1 MPTQVD
7 TPSNTGSYN
16 QWGLWGAAPNKMQ
29 AVATNDGD
37 TSIVYAA
44 SGGREVID
52 QYVFP
57 LLAAIVD
64 PVTSASITAW
74 TRMYLKGAGGRGY
87 SLRWNGVEV
96 GANRQ
101 QEVRLAFPNYIEV
114 TYSAAGA
121 ELTLAAANGQHGMKF
136 NAAGGPSNKAEY
148 WVTHLYRT
156 VSFDYLTSDA
166 GEFAHIIGSIAGAV
180 MGSGLLFREMPALA
194 RYIWRKRGFLIHPG
208 EYELAWRAWRG

>member
-16 QWGLWGAAPNKMQ
+16 QWGLWGSAPNKMQ

-44 SGGREVID
+44 SGGRLVID

-57 LLAAIVD
+57 PLAAVVD
-64 PVTSASITAW
+64 PVTSASITAV
-74 TRMYLKGAGGRGY
+74 TRMYLKGAGGRSY
-87 SLRWNGVEV
+87 YLRWNGASVGSNRQVEV
-96 GANRQ
+96 RWAPG
-101 QEVRLAFPNYIEV
+101 YIDIS
-114 TYSAAGA
+114 YSAAGG
-121 ELTLAAANGQHGMKF
+121 ELVLAAVNGQHGMQF
-136 NAAGGPSNKAEY
+136 SAAGGPSNKAEY

-194 RYIWRKRGFLIHPG
+194 RYIWRKKGFLIHPG
-208 EYELAWRAWRG
+208 EYELAWQAWRG